1 MLNYAITFFIIAIVA
16 AFLGFTGIAG
26 SATSIAQILFF
37 VFLVLA
43 VISFLTG
50 RRGIMQTA
58 TRINI
63 RHWIIV
69 IAAKYSV
76 ASNQLALSNQL

>member
-26 SATSIAQILFF
+26 SAASIAQLLFF

-50 RRGIMQTA
+50 RRGIMRTA
-58 TRINI
+58 TRTML
-63 RHWIIV
+63 RHRIIV

-76 ASNQLALSNQL
+76 AS

>member
-26 SATSIAQILFF
+26 SAASIAQLLFF

-58 TRINI
+58 TRTTI
-63 RHWIIV
+63 RHWITM
-69 IAAKYSV
+69 IAIKSPV
-76 ASNQLALSNQL
+76 AINQRVLSIEC